1 MNICRNPIHIIN
13 VCTAL
18 KEGGHV
24 MRKNHWASRAL
35 LFLLSLFL
43 MFGTLSACST
53 VIDNDPKNDED
64 PIDDP
69 IVDPVDD
76 PVEEVIKVEDLT
88 YFPKD
93 PEEPIIDVKKLNF
106 DSLSNRFILR
116 EFSSGVTLYASTA
129 PGKPAKLPSKTLT
142 SVLINPSISNPTT
155 PFVDPVP
162 VYSNGHRTAFVQK
175 GGDEKRWFAIV
186 ENNSNI
192 KKLVWQVSEHPYIN
206 ADSNWMKP
214 AGLLGSGELAAQTKE
229 FTIDFRNMYGLR
241 VNRITSKVF
250 GGLSKIQG
258 NYLNPKQVVF
268 YVRVIGLDENDKPIG
283 YPGYGLEILYGD
295 RLTQSAGSI
304 PFIMLFD
311 LLSAERI
318 GDPKL
323 SGENQNQLE
332 NNSQIYF
339 EPKQKA
345 PWHFRPQGYPKTTD
359 TFLIQI
365 TRVKPDTSLDGWRY
379 PTGLIYQ
386 KEIKKGSEEF
396 TNIPNS
402 GYTIPID
409 FRLATNAVTE
419 ILYIRFVALS
429 PGNVPGTVKTNF
441 SKAVKVFY
449 GDTKSEFTYFVP
461 PEVKKIDANIP
472 QVKLVEYEPIQWE
485 YSDWMYWYE
494 VVRQPTF
501 KEYFSFIPTHQVPMG
516 DALVPGY
523 EVGTVIRF
531 TRPSE
536 KDESW
541 LKEAWDAVSDYFS
554 DIVSFVAKV
563 TNWVSK
569 AYADAKVGLAKFV
582 AQNLPLIPDKW
593 RDDLQKELEKL
604 IDYGLVALGIP
615 PTLPNF
621 DDLTKMGTDY
631 LAATALTQLGLPDT
645 DFNMDTIK
653 DLGKG
658 ISKELN
664 QSASSGSSPNPLDWK
679 FVRPYSKALY
689 RPAYMHIEITNN
701 TKEVTA
707 PGVLEGRIHRT
718 LAQSE
723 MTDGNKM
730 TLSTS
735 FGGTKYFELFL
746 PVKNVV
752 IPRLVP
758 GQTMLV
764 PIYLTEYT
772 GYAYPFHSKTVSQN
786 EFLSMYNNLDYFEFD
801 FKINYELPSAQE
813 YSKQLKLSQNFAYE
827 YKTDQSSIYF
837 KIQPY
842 DRYIP

>member
-1 MNICRNPIHIIN
+1 
-13 VCTAL
+13 
-18 KEGGHV
+18 
-24 MRKNHWASRAL
+24 MRKNHWASHAL

-43 MFGTLSACST
+43 LFGSLSACST
-53 VIDNDPKNDED
+53 AMDDDPKN
-64 PIDDP
+64 DDP
-69 IVDPVDD
+69 IVDPIDD
-76 PVEEVIKVEDLT
+76 PDDPIIDPVDEVIKVEDLT

-106 DSLSNRFILR
+106 DSTSNRFILR
-116 EFSSGVTLYASTA
+116 EFSSGITLYASTA
-129 PGKPAKLPSKTLT
+129 PGKPAKLPSKTLA

-162 VYSNGHRTAFVQK
+162 VYSNGHRTVFVQK
-175 GGDEKRWFAIV
+175 GGDEKRWFAII

-206 ADSNWMKP
+206 ADSNWKNP
-214 AGLLGSGELAAQTKE
+214 AGLLGSGELTAQTKE

-241 VNRITSKVF
+241 VNRIASRVF
-250 GGLSKIQG
+250 TGLSMIQG
-258 NYLNPKQVVF
+258 DYLNPKQVVF
-268 YVRVIGLDENDKPIG
+268 YVRVIPLDENDKPIG
-283 YPGYGLEILYGD
+283 NPGYGLEILYGD
-295 RLTQSAGSI
+295 RLTQSSSSSI
-304 PFIMLFD
+304 PFVLLYD
-311 LLSAERI
+311 LLSTEEQGTPI
-318 GDPKL
+318 FTGEFQNTLVKNTEIYYQPKEK
-323 SGENQNQLE
+323 S
-332 NNSQIYF
+332 
-339 EPKQKA
+339 
-345 PWHFRPQGYPKTTD
+345 PWHFRPEGYPKTTD
-359 TFLIQI
+359 TFLIQV
-365 TRVKPDTSLDGWRY
+365 TRIKPDNSLDGWRY

-386 KEIKKGSEEF
+386 KEIKKGNEIF
-396 TNIPNS
+396 TNLPTTS
-402 GYTIPID
+402 YSIPID
-409 FRLATNAVTE
+409 FNKMTNTSTNVF
-419 ILYIRFVALS
+419 YIRFVALS
-429 PGNVPGTVKTNF
+429 PGSAPGTVKANY
-441 SKAVKVFY
+441 SKVVKVNY
-449 GDTKSEFTYFVP
+449 GDSKSEITYFVP

-485 YSDWMYWYE
+485 YFDWMYWYE
-494 VVRQPTF
+494 VVRQPTY
-501 KEYFSFIPTHQVPMG
+501 KEYFTFIPANQVPMG
-516 DALVPGY
+516 NELVPGY
-523 EVGTVIRF
+523 EVGTIIRF
-531 TRPSE
+531 TPPSE
-536 KDESW
+536 QDESW

-604 IDYGLVALGIP
+604 IDYGLVTLGIP

-723 MTDGNKM
+723 MADGNKM
-730 TLSTS
+730 TLSAS

-746 PVKNVV
+746 PVKNVI

-813 YSKQLKLSQNFAYE
+813 YSKQLKLSQDFAYE

-837 KIQPY
+837 KIQPF